1 MEIYPVL
8 TIDQYAA
15 LLSCLN
21 EKSAK
26 GIKKITLLPGMDF
39 RDREKWWNRG
49 EKRCRPHEGVDI
61 VCCEDDAGK
70 RHFLREGIKVPCLTS
85 GEIVSICDDFLGKSV
100 FVRGESRSRGSIVAV
115 HAHILPKVRR
125 GDLVVTGEEIG
136 MIAPTNGSVPAHLH
150 LSLFRFSPAV
160 PWADIDWNYLNKCDW
175 DLFLNPFA

>member
-1 MEIYPVL
+1 MV

-15 LLSCLN
+15 LLSRLN
-21 EKSAK
+21 EKSVK

-39 RDREKWWNRG
+39 RDREKWWIRG
-49 EKRCRPHEGVDI
+49 EKRCRPHEGVDL

-70 RHFLREGIKVPCLTS
+70 RHFLGEGIKVPCLAS

-100 FVRGESRSRGSIVAV
+100 FVRGESSSLGSIVAV
-115 HAHILPKVRR
+115 YAHILPKGRR

-136 MIAPTNGSVPAHLH
+136 MIAPTDGSVPAHLH
-150 LSLFRFSPAV
+150 LSLFRFSPAL
-160 PWADIDWNYLNKCDW
+160 PWADIDWKYLNKCDW